1 MTMARDADPE
11 RDFSTDHYREIIAT
25 IRRSHQTLS
34 FGEVHSLGDALMD
47 IPRFVIMRHDVEF
60 SVPAALRLAEIDASE
75 GVRSTFFFLQTS
87 DYNPFEEEEAGGIR
101 RILDLGHDIGL
112 HYDVALFERLQVD
125 ATAVVGAQIA
135 LFEAYFD
142 TTVFAMS
149 SHMPMR
155 SGRTLTIPGVIDVY
169 DPRYMVDIKYLSD
182 STQRW
187 REGVVTDN
195 LSRHDRIHLLT
206 HEYIWHPLG
215 WHWSALLFSEAQ
227 DKFQRN
233 WRRAEASIELFGE
246 GLQLREQKDA
256 QFMDRYAAPRALDTR
271 SRPEG

>member
-1 MTMARDADPE
+1 MTLVREAEPDY
-11 RDFSTDHYREIIAT
+11 DFSTAHYQEIVTT
-25 IRRSHQTLS
+25 IQRSHRTLS
-34 FGEVHSLGDALMD
+34 FGEVHALGDTLMD

-60 SVPAALRLAEIDASE
+60 SIPAALRLAEIDAAA
-75 GVRSTFFFLQTS
+75 GVRSTFFFLLTS
-87 DYNPFEEEEAGGIR
+87 DYNPFEEEQAGGIR

-112 HYDVALFERLQVD
+112 HYDAALLERLRLD
-125 ATAVVGAQIA
+125 ATAVVKAQISN
-135 LFEAYFD
+135 LETFFD

-155 SGRTLTIPGVIDVY
+155 SGLTLSIPDVIDVY
-169 DPRYMVDIKYLSD
+169 EPRFMVDMKYLSD

-187 REGVVTDN
+187 REGVVTAN

-215 WHWSALLFSEAQ
+215 WHWSALLFAEAN

-233 WRRAEASIELFGE
+233 WRRAEASIELFSE
-246 GLQLREQKDA
+246 GLRLREERDP
-256 QFMDRYAAPRALDTR
+256 QFMDRYAGKAELN
-271 SRPEG
+271 G

>member
-1 MTMARDADPE
+1 MTLARDADPAH
-11 RDFSTDHYREIIAT
+11 DFSTDHYREIVAT

-34 FGEVHSLGDALMD
+34 FGEVHALGDALMD

-60 SVPAALRLAEIDASE
+60 SVPAAVRLAEIDAAE

-112 HYDVALFERLQVD
+112 HYDAALLERLGVD
-125 ATAVVGAQIA
+125 PTAVIAAQIA

-142 TTVFAMS
+142 TTVYAMS

-155 SGRTLTIPGVIDVY
+155 SGRTLALPGVIDAY
-169 DPRYMVDIKYLSD
+169 EPRYMVDMKYLSD
-182 STQRW
+182 STQAW
-187 REGVVTDN
+187 REGVVTEN

-215 WHWSALLFSEAQ
+215 WHWSALLFAEAN
-227 DKFQRN
+227 DKFQRA
-233 WRRAEASIELFGE
+233 WRRAEGSIDLFRE
-246 GLQLREQKDA
+246 GLQLRAQRDP
-256 QFMDRYAAPRALDTR
+256 QFMDRYAGPNATD
-271 SRPEG
+271 S